1 MADVISSGCESSN
14 SLELQLGCKKVSNF
28 SVVQF
33 SGFCKA
39 TIPSYSLPVASWCYM
54 WHHTDTRTWWSGRKR
69 LCLDHL
75 RISSFGLSQ
84 SLKAHSIVYQSWFNS
99 SSNHVLPWLGIS
111 PFWERPSMARV
122 GQFCQSL
129 GKDFGKPPSGL
140 SSKRTSEEEAVCSLP
155 IRHGF
160 LNVYFHRIGWW
171 ENLQETPIFDG
182 KNHGFL

>member
-1 MADVISSGCESSN
+1 MADVIFSGCESSN

-54 WHHTDTRTWWSGRKR
+54 WHHTDTRTWWSGGKR

-111 PFWERPSMARV
+111 PFWELVSSVSCSERILESRPRGFHPNEPVKRKPFAP
-122 GQFCQSL
+122 CQS
-129 GKDFGKPPSGL
+129 GMVSWM
-140 SSKRTSEEEAVCSLP
+140 ST
-155 IRHGF
+155 
-160 LNVYFHRIGWW
+160 
-171 ENLQETPIFDG
+171 
-182 KNHGFL
+182 